1 MIHTGYRK
9 SKPHFSGPSRSSM
22 DPCERFRVYGRI
34 RPMGDQKSLLERLLG
49 R

>member
-1 MIHTGYRK
+1 MIHSYRN
-9 SKPHFSGPSRSSM
+9 SRPEFGRPSRTSL

-34 RPMGDQKSLLERLLG
+34 RPMSDQKSLLERLLG